1 MKTILDLEEELF
13 MCRNRIK
20 YIIKSMGI
28 IHSGIKGRSFLY
40 NKYQVEL
47 IKENN
52 PMNYEKYIVIESK
65 MNYETN

>member
-1 MKTILDLEEELF
+1 MKTRLDLEEELF
-13 MCRNRIK
+13 MCRSKIK
-20 YIIKSMGI
+20 YIINSMGI
-28 IHSGIKGRSFLY
+28 KPAGIKGRSFLY
-40 NKYQVEL
+40 NKYQAEL